1 VTYYGETKDRDAKM
15 ALYKEGKVRYLVS
28 NTATGGAGLNLTNSH
43 LAIYYSNDFSYR
55 NRAQSEDRQHRIG
68 QTESVVCLDIVADNT
83 MDTKIVK
90 ILRDKKDISVQ
101 TMRL

>member
-1 VTYYGETKDRDAKM
+1 M
-15 ALYKEGKVRYLVS
+15 QLYKDGKVRYLVS
-28 NTATGGAGLNLTNSH
+28 NTATGGVGLNLTNSH

-68 QTESVVCLDIVADNT
+68 QTESVVCLDIVAE
-83 MDTKIVK
+83 DTIDEKIIKV
-90 ILRDKKDISVQ
+90 LRDKKDVSVE